1 MGDELERIVIVG
13 TSGAGKSTLA
23 QQLAARLNYPHIE
36 LDGLY
41 WAENWTKSPQFLADV
56 TREVE
61 RPSWIIDGNYS
72 SVHEIIWSRADTIVW
87 LDYSIWVC
95 YWRMVRRVFQRV
107 FGRQELWGGNRETLR
122 KQFFSRDSLFV
133 WIYQTHGS
141 RRQKFHQLQQNN
153 TYPHLTWIH
162 QPTPPA
168 TKRWLK
174 QVTAQSPSHPAG

>member
-1 MGDELERIVIVG
+1 LERIVVVG

-23 QQLAARLNYPHIE
+23 KQLAARLNHPHIE

-41 WAENWTKSPQFLADV
+41 WGENWTKSPQFLADV
-56 TREVE
+56 AREVE

-72 SVHEIIWSRADTIVW
+72 SVHEIIWARADAIVW

-95 YWRMVRRVFQRV
+95 YWRMMRRVFQRV
-107 FGRQELWGGNRETLR
+107 FGREELWGGNRETLR
-122 KQFFSRDSLFV
+122 KQFFSRESLFV

-141 RRQKFHQLQQNN
+141 RREKYRQLQQNN

-162 QPTPPA
+162 HPTPGA
-168 TKRWLK
+168 TKQWLK

>member
-1 MGDELERIVIVG
+1 MERIVIVG

-23 QQLAARLNYPHIE
+23 KQLAARLNIPHIE

-41 WAENWTKSPQFLADV
+41 WGKNWTKSPHFLENVA
-56 TREVE
+56 REAE

-72 SVHEIIWSRADTIVW
+72 SAHHIIWSHADTIVW

-95 YWRMVRRVFQRV
+95 YRRMLRRVFQRV
-107 FGRQELWGGNRETLR
+107 FWREELWSGNRETLR
-122 KQFFSRDSLFV
+122 KQFFSKESLFV

-141 RRQKFHQLQQNN
+141 RREKFQQFRQNN

-162 QPTPPA
+162 HPTPRA
-168 TKRWLK
+168 TRRWLK
-174 QVTAQSPSHPAG
+174 QLSG